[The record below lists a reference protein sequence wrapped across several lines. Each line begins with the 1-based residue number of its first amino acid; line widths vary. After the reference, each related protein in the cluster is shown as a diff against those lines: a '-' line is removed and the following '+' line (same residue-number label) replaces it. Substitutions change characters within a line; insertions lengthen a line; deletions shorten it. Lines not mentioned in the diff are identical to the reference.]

1 MRFVKK
7 ECRPVVR
14 ELIIGEGTLQQ
25 LQETTRRLIDHGEQ
39 FEYFP
44 LNQWNVR
51 GREATLDGTFITIY
65 TCKKCDFQILS

>member
-14 ELIIGEGTLQQ
+14 ELIIGEGTLQK

-44 LNQWNVR
+44 LNQWNV
-51 GREATLDGTFITIY
+51 
-65 TCKKCDFQILS
+65 